1 MYKNNQVWS
10 LCQFKALEKINV
22 DQNIVTLN
30 ICLLTNIGNIYLIN
44 LEIFTKYNH
53 FAKLPIPFILIA

>member
-1 MYKNNQVWS
+1 MSIKS
-10 LCQFKALEKINV
+10 TRKINV
-22 DQNIVTLN
+22 DQNIATIN
-30 ICLLTNIGNIYLIN
+30 ICRIANIGKIYLIN